1 MKLNVYNW
9 ELLKK
14 HFPNIEFTKRD
25 LQTIL
30 SKEINRYDLNK
41 VENINGIDVINI
53 VFLSSKDIKQLN
65 KDFRKKDTVTDVLSF
80 VLEQNPLIGEIYICP
95 EYIVKEY
102 DYEEVLRVVVH
113 GFLHLLGYE
122 HSKHFTDKLELK
134 NDIQEDMFVKQE
146 NMLQNIMYEINN
158 RVR

>member
-1 MKLNVYNW
+1 MKLNIYNW
-9 ELLKK
+9 TILKK
-14 HFPNIEFTKRD
+14 HFPNIEFSKKD

-30 SKEINRYDLNK
+30 SKEITQYDLDTVK
-41 VENINGIDVINI
+41 DIENIDVLNI
-53 VFLSSKDIKQLN
+53 VFLSPKDIKQLN
-65 KDFRKKDTVTDVLSF
+65 KDFRKKNTVTDVLSF

-102 DYEEVLRVVVH
+102 DYEEVLRVIAH

-122 HSKHFTDKLELK
+122 HSKHFTGKPKLE
-134 NDIQEDMFVKQE
+134 NEMQEDMFVKQE

-158 RVR
+158 RSR

>member
-1 MKLNVYNW
+1 MKLDIYNW
-9 ELLKK
+9 EILKK
-14 HFPNIEFTKRD
+14 HFPDIEFSKKD
-25 LQTIL
+25 LNTIL
-30 SKEINRYDLNK
+30 SKEISQYDLDK
-41 VENINGIDVINI
+41 VQSVDNIDIINI
-53 VFLSSKDIKQLN
+53 VFLPPKDIKQLN

-80 VLEQNPLIGEIYICP
+80 VLEQNTLIGEIYVCP

-102 DYEEVLRVVVH
+102 DYEEVLRVIVH
-113 GFLHLLGYE
+113 GFLHLLGYD
-122 HSKHFTDKLELK
+122 HSKHFMGKPTSK